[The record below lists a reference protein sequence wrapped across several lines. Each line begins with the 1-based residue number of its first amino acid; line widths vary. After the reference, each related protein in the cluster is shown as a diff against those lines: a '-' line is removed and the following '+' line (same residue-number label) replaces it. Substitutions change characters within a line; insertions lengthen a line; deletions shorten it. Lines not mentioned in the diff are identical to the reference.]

1 VIGKGGYGGGSRG
14 RGLYNNNTTRQI
26 VDRGGH
32 FTFKILNIS
41 KHLFNM
47 LSIVVHRYPTM
58 RDTFAT
64 HSRHIVD
71 TFLTLLRHICYA
83 SAPLRCG
90 VAVCCV

>member
-1 VIGKGGYGGGSRG
+1 MARGGTGVAPVGVDCIIITLPGKSLTG
-14 RGLYNNNTTRQI
+14 
-26 VDRGGH
+26 GGH